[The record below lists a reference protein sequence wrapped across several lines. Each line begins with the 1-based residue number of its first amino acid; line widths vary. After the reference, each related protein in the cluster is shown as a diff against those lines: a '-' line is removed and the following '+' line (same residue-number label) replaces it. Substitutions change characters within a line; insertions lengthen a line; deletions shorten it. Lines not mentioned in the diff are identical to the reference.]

1 MAKNIPSNEN
11 HKPSTKATLPSKV
24 LNQDRSPN
32 KEFPRQKKSKTIH
45 LHQTNTES
53 NAKGTTL
60 RKKKNERV
68 RNTDSEG
75 IKWQRISTYQ

>member
-1 MAKNIPSNEN
+1 MPSNEN
-11 HKPSTKATLPSKV
+11 HGPATKTTFPSKA
-24 LNQDRSPN
+24 LNQDRRAN
-32 KEFPRQKKSKTIH
+32 KELPRQKKSKTIH

-75 IKWQRISTYQ
+75 IKWQRISTCQ